1 MEGAVSVQEALE
13 MQKRRIRQAL
23 ERSARAPGAAR
34 LLAVSK
40 KQSVEAIREAYAA
53 GQRDFGENYA
63 QELVQKA
70 EELRDLPELRLHM
83 IGHLQS
89 NKAKLIVQTAHSIQ
103 SVDSISLAKELNKHA
118 RDKRPGHLPKLEVLI
133 EVNIG
138 REPQKHGALPEDVP
152 ALVAAI
158 RELPHLTLKGL
169 MCIPPAAENAE
180 ESRPFFRALAELR
193 AELGGE
199 AALPELSMG
208 MSQDVEVA
216 VEEGATWVRI
226 GTAIFG
232 ARPA

>member
-1 MEGAVSVQEALE
+1 MSVQEALE
-13 MQKRRIRQAL
+13 GQNQRIRQAL

-40 KQSVEAIREAYAA
+40 KQSVSAIRDAYAA

-70 EELRDLPELRLHM
+70 EALRDLPDLRLHM

-103 SVDSISLAKELNKHA
+103 SVDSLGLAKELDKHA

-138 REPQKHGALPEDVP
+138 REPQKHGVLPEEVRP
-152 ALVAAI
+152 LVDAI
-158 RELPHLTLKGL
+158 RGLESLTLQGL
-169 MCIPPAAENAE
+169 MCIPPDADSAE

-193 AELGGE
+193 RELGGE
-199 AALPELSMG
+199 VALPELSMG
-208 MSQDVEVA
+208 MSRDAEIA
-216 VEEGATWVRI
+216 VEEGATWVRV

-232 ARPA
+232 ARSA